1 MSETLALHINGMTCA
16 SCARHVEEA
25 LANVP
30 GVRQVHVSYPQGAAQ
45 VTGPSELDARA
56 LIQAVQA
63 SGYDAALE
71 KHARGPATDATS
83 RLGRALG
90 RLGKRA
96 KKDSGENR
104 FQVAIIGSGGAAFAA
119 AIRAAET
126 GARVTMIERGVT
138 GGTCVNVGCVPSKIM
153 IRSAYIAHLRA
164 TSPFDVGV
172 EAHAPAVKRRALVA
186 QQQKRVEELR
196 HTKYESI
203 VAQNPNINLVR
214 GFARFKDARTL
225 VVTSDDGAEREV
237 AFDRA
242 LIATGASPAIPD
254 VPGLAGTPFWTS
266 TEALVAE
273 ELPSHLLVYGGSVV
287 ALELA
292 QAFLRLGSE
301 VTMIARS
308 TLLSK
313 EDPLIGETMR
323 KILTDEGMRVLTH
336 RTLRR
341 VVHERDG
348 FSVDLGDEMLRG
360 DRLLIATG
368 RRPNTA
374 GMNLEG
380 AGVAL
385 DAGGAIIVNDHMRTS
400 APNIYAAGDCT
411 TQPEYVYV
419 AAAAGTRAAINM
431 SGGDVRLDLS
441 VVPAVTFTDPQIAT
455 VGMSE
460 VQATRQGVAVEVRT
474 LTLDNVPR
482 ALANFD
488 TRGFIKL
495 VAEAGSGRLLGAQA
509 VAGEAGELIQAAAL
523 AIRNKMTVEELG
535 GQLFPYLTMVEG
547 LKLCAQTFTK
557 DVKQLSCC
565 AG

>member
-1 MSETLALHINGMTCA
+1 
-16 SCARHVEEA
+16 
-25 LANVP
+25 
-30 GVRQVHVSYPQGAAQ
+30 
-45 VTGPSELDARA
+45 
-56 LIQAVQA
+56 
-63 SGYDAALE
+63 
-71 KHARGPATDATS
+71 
-83 RLGRALG
+83 
-90 RLGKRA
+90 
-96 KKDSGENR
+96 
-104 FQVAIIGSGGAAFAA
+104 
-119 AIRAAET
+119 
-126 GARVTMIERGVT
+126 
-138 GGTCVNVGCVPSKIM
+138 
-153 IRSAYIAHLRA
+153 
-164 TSPFDVGV
+164 
-172 EAHAPAVKRRALVA
+172 
-186 QQQKRVEELR
+186 
-196 HTKYESI
+196 
-203 VAQNPNINLVR
+203 
-214 GFARFKDARTL
+214 

-313 EDPLIGETMR
+313 DDPLIGETMR

-341 VVHERDG
+341 VVHQRDG
-348 FSVDLGDEMLRG
+348 FSVDLGGEMLRG

-374 GMNLEG
+374 GMTLEH
-380 AGVAL
+380 AGVAF

-400 APNIYAAGDCT
+400 APDIYAAGDCT
-411 TQPEYVYV
+411 NQPEYVYV

-431 SGGDVRLDLS
+431 SGGDAPLDLS

-460 VQATRQGVAVEVRT
+460 AQATRQGFAVEVRT